1 MTKLPRTGR
10 FLIDR
15 DLTPQDIEQMEY
27 WCAVRDA
34 ETERA
39 IKVVNNWQHL
49 KQQDEK
55 KWNASL

>member
-1 MTKLPRTGR
+1 MTSLPKTSR

-15 DLTPQDIEQMEY
+15 DLTEQDIEQMEY
-27 WCAVRDA
+27 WCAVKQA
-34 ETERA
+34 ETDRA
-39 IKVVNNWQHL
+39 IRVVNNWQQL